1 MDGYFD
7 VLLEEVHEAKTMADA
22 DYLLGKVAELDKQIA
37 EINES
42 ADFQMQRI
50 REWQESRIASIEK
63 QKDYLL
69 PSLHAYILSTDK
81 KTIKLVNGNISI
93 RKLQPKL
100 EIIDE
105 EIIPSQF
112 IKVKEVSS
120 IDKSGI
126 KAHIKSTGE
135 IPEGVDFIQQDDKFG
150 YKANLM

>member
-7 VLLEEVHEAKTMADA
+7 VLLEEVREAKTLADV
-22 DYLLGKVAELDKQIA
+22 DYLLGKISTLDAEIE

-42 ADFQMQRI
+42 TEIQVNRI
-50 REWQESRIASIEK
+50 NQWRESRIESIEK
-63 QKDYLL
+63 QKQYFL
-69 PSLHAYILSTDK
+69 PSLHAFIQQSGK
-81 KTIKLVNGNISI
+81 RTIKLVNGNINL

-105 EIIPSQF
+105 EIIPNQF
-112 IKVKEVSS
+112 IKIREVST

-135 IPEGVDFIQQDDKFG
+135 IPDGVDYIEQNDKFV
-150 YKANLM
+150 YKVNLV

>member
-1 MDGYFD
+1 MDFYDEF
-7 VLLEEVHEAKTMADA
+7 LEEVHEAKTMADA

-42 ADFQMQRI
+42 TEIQVNRI
-50 REWQESRIASIEK
+50 NQWRESRINSIEK
-63 QKDYLL
+63 QKQYFI
-69 PSLHAYILSTDK
+69 PSLHAFIQQSGK
-81 KTIKLVNGNISI
+81 RTIKLVNGNINL

-105 EIIPSQF
+105 EIIPNQF
-112 IKVKEVSS
+112 IKIREVST

-135 IPEGVDFIQQDDKFG
+135 IPDGVDYIKQDDKFG
-150 YKANLM
+150 YKVNLV